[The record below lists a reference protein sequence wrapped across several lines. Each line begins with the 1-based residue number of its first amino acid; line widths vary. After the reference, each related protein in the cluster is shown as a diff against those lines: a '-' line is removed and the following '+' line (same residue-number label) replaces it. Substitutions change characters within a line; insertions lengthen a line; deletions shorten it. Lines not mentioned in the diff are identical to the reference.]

1 MNFGRILIKLGP
13 NVDSL
18 SIDPDSVS
26 GKTPTEMMSVTESVT
41 ESVFATVLRLFKSM
55 KQMVFSY

>member
-26 GKTPTEMMSVTESVT
+26 GKNATMTMLVTALVIKSVANIDEA
-41 ESVFATVLRLFKSM
+41 EIFI
-55 KQMVFSY
+55 FSD

>member
-26 GKTPTEMMSVTESVT
+26 GKNMTVMMSVTQSVT
-41 ESVFATVLRLFKSM
+41 ESVFAAEFRL
-55 KQMVFSY
+55 QNQ